1 MDISILQNHHPGFV
15 CLSLPNG
22 TGSLCPNNDAIK
34 ELYTQPGPIALE
46 LESSNPLLFGT
57 RPIRFI
63 KLEAAQTSG
72 SYTHICASMAQLMR
86 AQSEGESS
94 SNKYMHDEQH
104 NRTISLWKYHK
115 PPNGRYVTPQPPT
128 STAISAYP
136 FLIDQVDG
144 FWTSHLT
151 LELNQ
156 FTEMFILQSCP
167 VCFEE
172 FDVEHKPH
180 TIPCGHVFCLPC
192 LDTVSR
198 TAWDSARCPICRA
211 QFDPVSARAVIGTDQ
226 PKQETELWQSLKSYT
241 KANVSAQHL
250 LTLPLEEELGRMG
263 ASENIHVAVSAMRM
277 LFQAKNTSFELE
289 VKCQALSTDR
299 ELLST
304 RVTDL
309 EARLR
314 QLQGALT
321 IKEGYRSQDE
331 VRNRFGPTSARSIRE
346 SAHTTTL
353 NSGINSS
360 HTSGLLSS
368 PNCAQE
374 KLALHRR
381 VRGACPRQWYC
392 AVTRPSVQTSY
403 LSMSESASSFFL
415 AQTFIRTMAG
425 FGARN

>member
-1 MDISILQNHHPGFV
+1 
-15 CLSLPNG
+15 
-22 TGSLCPNNDAIK
+22 
-34 ELYTQPGPIALE
+34 
-46 LESSNPLLFGT
+46 
-57 RPIRFI
+57 
-63 KLEAAQTSG
+63 
-72 SYTHICASMAQLMR
+72 MR
-86 AQSEGESS
+86 
-94 SNKYMHDEQH
+94 
-104 NRTISLWKYHK
+104 
-115 PPNGRYVTPQPPT
+115 PNGRYVTPQPPT

-321 IKEGYRSQDE
+321 INTQNHSQPEIGQAEPYGSPELSYPSIPSEDDDPRTLRTKPTNREGYRSQDE

-374 KLALHRR
+374 K
-381 VRGACPRQWYC
+381 ACPGGVPT
-392 AVTRPSVQTSY
+392 AVVLRSY
-403 LSMSESASSFFL
+403 QAKCSNELSIDVGERIKFL
-415 AQTFIRTMAG
+415 PGTNLHSHHGWIWCTKLDGQEGYVYTPRG
-425 FGARN
+425 SLRVL